1 MANPFMSVTAATD
14 NVANNLDE
22 IREYAYDFE
31 KMEFIYDEE
40 GNHVI
45 VTRNEALKIWITKAI
60 LTERYHYRAYFDDYG
75 LEIEH
80 FIGTVTNDGLAR
92 NELYR
97 YVEEGLLVN
106 QYINNV
112 LAVDITQEK
121 KSVQLTV
128 AVTTVYGDLTVGLE
142 V

>member
-22 IREYAYDFE
+22 MREYAYDFE

-45 VTRNEALKIWITKAI
+45 VTRNEALKIWITKAL
-60 LTERYHYRAYFDDYG
+60 LTERYRYRAYFDDYG
-75 LEIEH
+75 MEIEH

-106 QYINNV
+106 PYIKNV

>member
-14 NVANNLDE
+14 NVANNLGE

-45 VTRNEALKIWITKAI
+45 VTRNEALKIWIMKAL
-60 LTERYHYRAYFDDYG
+60 LTERYRYRAYFDDYG

-106 QYINNV
+106 PYINNV
-112 LAVDITQEK
+112 LAVNITQEN
-121 KSVQLTV
+121 KSIQLTV
-128 AVTTVYGDLTVGLE
+128 SVTTVYGDLTVGLE

>member
-45 VTRNEALKIWITKAI
+45 VTRNEALKIWITKAL
-60 LTERYHYRAYFDDYG
+60 LTERYRYRAYFDDYG

-106 QYINNV
+106 PYINNV
-112 LAVDITQEK
+112 LAVELTQEK

-128 AVTTVYGDLTVGLE
+128 AVTTVYGELTVGLE

>member
-14 NVANNLDE
+14 NVANNLNE

-31 KMEFIYDEE
+31 NMEFIYDEE

-45 VTRNEALKIWITKAI
+45 VTRNEALKIWITKAL
-60 LTERYHYRAYFDDYG
+60 LTERYRYRAYFDDYG

-106 QYINNV
+106 PYIKNV

-121 KSVQLTV
+121 KSIQLTV

>member
-45 VTRNEALKIWITKAI
+45 VTRNEALKIWITKAL
-60 LTERYHYRAYFDDYG
+60 LTERYRYSAYFDDYG

-80 FIGTVTNDGLAR
+80 FIGTITNDGLAR

-106 QYINNV
+106 PYINDV
-112 LAVDITQEK
+112 LAVNITQEK
-121 KSVQLTV
+121 KSIQLTV
-128 AVTTVYGDLTVGLE
+128 AVTTVYGELTVGLE

>member
-45 VTRNEALKIWITKAI
+45 VTRNEALKIWITKAL
-60 LTERYHYRAYFDDYG
+60 LTERYRYRAYFDDYG

-106 QYINNV
+106 PYINNV

>member
-14 NVANNLDE
+14 NVANNLNE

-31 KMEFIYDEE
+31 KMEFIYDGE

-45 VTRNEALKIWITKAI
+45 VTRNEALKIWITKAL
-60 LTERYHYRAYFDDYG
+60 LTERYRYRAYFDDYG

-106 QYINNV
+106 PYIENV

-121 KSVQLTV
+121 KSIQLTV

>member
-45 VTRNEALKIWITKAI
+45 VTRNEALKIWITKAL
-60 LTERYHYRAYFDDYG
+60 LTERYRYRAYFDDYG

-106 QYINNV
+106 PYINNV

-128 AVTTVYGDLTVGLE
+128 AVTTVYGDITVGLE

>member
-45 VTRNEALKIWITKAI
+45 VTRNEALKIWITKAL
-60 LTERYHYRAYFDDYG
+60 LTERYRYRAYFDDYG

-106 QYINNV
+106 PYINNV

-128 AVTTVYGDLTVGLE
+128 AVTTVYGELTVGLE